1 MSEHLLDEKLEK
13 TLDEMRE
20 ILEQAATAYDGEAD
34 GLWNSLSKDDQLKCF
49 YSVCKRIHEGDI
61 VNRGSYRYVLY
72 DVFGFGLEAYS
83 VGMKCGYME
92 IHNGLF
98 QDEETK

>member
-1 MSEHLLDEKLEK
+1 MSEHLLDEKFEK
-13 TLDEMRE
+13 ALAEMRE
-20 ILEQAATAYDGEAD
+20 IQEQAGTAYDSEAD
-34 GLWNSLSKDDQLKCF
+34 GFWNSLSKEDQLKCF